1 MPKNA
6 LEIHSIL
13 KLMALLYEEPHLS
26 VTMLLISCVFLILKN
41 LSLADTVS
49 SHTFKSQRQKY

>member
-6 LEIHSIL
+6 LEIYSIL
-13 KLMALLYEEPHLS
+13 KLMALLYEEPYLS
-26 VTMLLISCVFLILKN
+26 VTVLLISCVFLILKN